1 MKRAF
6 IIFFFLIILIIIFSF
21 NVFANF
27 VRVTSD
33 FANIRLIPDTESI
46 VIGQAIKNDIF
57 EYEGQE
63 NDWIKINM
71 FSEDHY
77 YIHHSLVKVINYAIS
92 VPFSNDI
99 CQSLM
104 KRLDEIKNKSQLEAD
119 NKFPLTNSENV
130 GKNNDY
136 QKLLIDRYILEVFH
150 EYNLQPVVYQIAI
163 ARCMEGPQSKIGQRP
178 TGSREEAMQ
187 TFLKLTE
194 ETKKKIFIELLKC
207 EDWGDMEAMQYYFP
221 GCENCTNFIVADI
234 EKYIEESNK
243 LIDSCK
249 EIVMK
254 KYNITVNDMLK
265 IVVEGLDKQWEKPE
279 VLPMPDCC
287 E

>member
-1 MKRAF
+1 MG
-6 IIFFFLIILIIIFSF
+6 IIATI
-21 NVFANF
+21 
-27 VRVTSD
+27 
-33 FANIRLIPDTESI
+33 
-46 VIGQAIKNDIF
+46 
-57 EYEGQE
+57 
-63 NDWIKINM
+63 
-71 FSEDHY
+71 
-77 YIHHSLVKVINYAIS
+77 
-92 VPFSNDI
+92 
-99 CQSLM
+99 
-104 KRLDEIKNKSQLEAD
+104 
-119 NKFPLTNSENV
+119 
-130 GKNNDY
+130 
-136 QKLLIDRYILEVFH
+136 
-150 EYNLQPVVYQIAI
+150 
-163 ARCMEGPQSKIGQRP
+163 
-178 TGSREEAMQ
+178 SREEAMQ